1 MRLQVIDPTVNF
13 SCSGCAHCCEQPWH
27 TTIETERLPAIDA
40 VDWGAEF
47 PALAGKT
54 LYRTVRENGKT
65 VHQLAKG
72 EGVRCIFLDADNL
85 CMIHKKLGF
94 AAKPHMCQQFP
105 FIPARAWDADY
116 VSANYGC
123 KAVQEQH
130 GKRMTEQAD
139 EIAATVRI
147 SQRPANAE
155 APIPLTPTVSVR
167 QPAARALMNA
177 IGEHFVDPTAG
188 TIVDRFA
195 AAMHV
200 LDRAVSLGPAG
211 AADAIEAGE
220 LRPERPVESVSSLDT
235 PAAAPMAS
243 RFLFAATLFPDTLPP
258 DTRDK
263 LGFIGRLSLVP
274 KLMALAKMRGVY
286 PSRLLGRNVKIEDVM
301 DESTAR
307 PMSDEATALLG
318 RYLQSRMWQQFPGG
332 TQLPVVSAMHQH
344 ILDVCAVTFYARA
357 EVRETGAEALTLP
370 IIQKA
375 LMLVE
380 FHLANQ
386 SRLYTQVLR
395 GWLKTNL
402 SASPLAWAS
411 LRMIRLRK
419 PVTAAVTNADV

>member
-1 MRLQVIDPTVNF
+1 MRLQVIDPSVKF
-13 SCSGCAHCCEQPWH
+13 SCSSCSHCCDQPWH
-27 TTIETERLPAIDA
+27 TTIETERLAAINA

-72 EGVRCIFLDADNL
+72 EGTRCVFLDSDKL
-85 CMIHKKLGF
+85 CIIHKKLGF

-123 KAVQEQH
+123 KAVQQQH
-130 GKRMTEQAD
+130 GRPMTEQTG
-139 EIAATVRI
+139 EIAATVRV
-147 SQRPANAE
+147 SPRPANAD
-155 APIPLTPTVSVR
+155 APILITPTISVSQRTVR
-167 QPAARALMNA
+167 TLMNA
-177 IGEHFVDPTAG
+177 IGDHFVDPAAG

-195 AAMHV
+195 AALHV
-200 LDRAVSLGPAG
+200 LDRAVSLGPA
-211 AADAIEAGE
+211 ATADAVESGD
-220 LRPERPVESVSSLDT
+220 LRPERPADSVSPFSS

-258 DTRDK
+258 DSGDNP
-263 LGFIGRLSLVP
+263 GFIGRLSLVP

-286 PSRLLGRNVKIEDVM
+286 PSRLLGRNVRIDEVM

-307 PMSDEATALLG
+307 PISAEATALLG
-318 RYLQSRMWQQFPGG
+318 RYLRSRMWQQFPGG
-332 TQLPVVSAMHQH
+332 TQLPVMSAMHQH

-357 EVRETGAEALTLP
+357 VVRETGADELTLP
-370 IIQKA
+370 IIQRS

-395 GWLKTNL
+395 GWLKSTL
-402 SASPLAWAS
+402 ATSSLAWSS
-411 LRMIRLRK
+411 LRMIRFRQA
-419 PVTAAVTNADV
+419 VAATASSARD